1 MGNLDHDTTPSPAPG
16 GSIGDGRYTIAISEE
31 WRIWGP
37 NGGYLAAIALRAA
50 GLEAAI
56 PRPASIAC
64 HFLGIAKYEPA
75 DIEVNV
81 VHRGRSSE
89 SLHVVMTQDGRPILQ
104 AIVRTAA
111 EKPGIAHDFARMPDV
126 PPPSALQSFLD
137 HVPNP
142 PDPVPFWENIDSRI
156 IHTERLMN
164 MDDPFPAEIREWY
177 RFVPAATFDDPFAD
191 AARYTL
197 LLDTFA
203 WPVAAN
209 PHPQATREYAAV
221 NMDVVAWFHR
231 PAPDSEWLLCD
242 YDSTIA
248 HAGLVGSHGRI
259 WSEAGR
265 LIASGGAQCLS
276 IPNPRPPTPPAASRK

>member
-1 MGNLDHDTTPSPAPG
+1 MGNLDHDTTPSGA
-16 GSIGDGRYTIAISEE
+16 DGRYTIAISED

-64 HFLGIAKYEPA
+64 HFLGVPKFESA
-75 DIEVNV
+75 DIEVRT

-89 SLHVVMTQDGRPILQ
+89 SFHVAMTQDGRPVLQ
-104 AIVRTAA
+104 AMVRTAA
-111 EKPGIAHDFARMPDV
+111 EKPGIEHDFGRMPEV
-126 PPPSALQSFLD
+126 PPPEALKSFLD
-137 HVPNP
+137 HVPDP
-142 PDPVPFWENIDSRI
+142 PDPVPFWDNVDSRI
-156 IHTERLMN
+156 VHTERLMN
-164 MDDPFPAEIREWY
+164 MEDSFPAEIREWY
-177 RFVPAATFDDPFAD
+177 RFMPQATFEDPFAD

-209 PHPQATREYAAV
+209 PHPPATREFAAV

-231 PAPDSEWLLCD
+231 PAPESEWLLCD
-242 YDSTIA
+242 YDSPIA
-248 HAGLVGSHGRI
+248 HAGLVGSHGRL
-259 WSEAGR
+259 WSEGGS
-265 LIASGGAQCLS
+265 LIATGGAQCLS
-276 IPNPRPPTPPAASRK
+276 VPDPRRQTPAAKPQEPRT

>member
-1 MGNLDHDTTPSPAPG
+1 MGNLDHDTTPSGA
-16 GSIGDGRYTIAISEE
+16 DGRYTIAISED

-37 NGGYLAAIALRAA
+37 NGGYLAAIALRAT

-56 PRPASIAC
+56 KRPASIAC
-64 HFLGIAKYEPA
+64 HFLGVAKYESA
-75 DIEVNV
+75 DIEVRA

-89 SLHVVMTQDGRPILQ
+89 SLHVMMTQDGKPILQ

-111 EKPGIAHDFARMPDV
+111 EKTGIAHDFARMPEV
-126 PPPSALQSFLD
+126 PPPSALKSFLD
-137 HVPNP
+137 HVPEP
-142 PDPVPFWENIDSRI
+142 PDEVPFWDNIDSRI
-156 IHTERLMN
+156 IHPERLLN
-164 MDDPFPAEIREWY
+164 MDDPFPAELLEWH
-177 RFVPAATFDDPFAD
+177 RFMPAATFDDPFAD
-191 AARYTL
+191 AARYTI

-209 PHPQATREYAAV
+209 PHPPATRQYAAV

-242 YDSTIA
+242 YDSPIA

-259 WSEAGR
+259 WSEDGR

-276 IPNPRPPTPPAASRK
+276 IPNPNPPPPPAESQKQTT